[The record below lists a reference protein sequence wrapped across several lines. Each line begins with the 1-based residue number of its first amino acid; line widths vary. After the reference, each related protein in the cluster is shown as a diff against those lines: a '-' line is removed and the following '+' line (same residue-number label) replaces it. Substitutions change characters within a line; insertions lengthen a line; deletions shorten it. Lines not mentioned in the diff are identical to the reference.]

1 MLLINDNWYKCDDIP
16 DIINIVANEYNQE
29 LAHKLKEFYLN
40 LTESEYGY
48 IPQCDY
54 DQLFCENM
62 RIREKLSELQ
72 NKIQLIESK

>member
-48 IPQCDY
+48 IHQCDY
-54 DQLFCENM
+54 D
-62 RIREKLSELQ
+62 
-72 NKIQLIESK
+72 